1 MVYRLLAELQA
12 SRSLYLPW
20 KPIGQQWLA
29 PAHIRPAVKAARS
42 AFRDDLHDRYVTKM
56 SEVRKAELAISTLLD
71 PHYKD
76 YSFTGALS
84 AERDWAINLFKSEF
98 EVNWQPAEAEAAE
111 AAPAPAPTQAASSSS
126 TPAPTSALGIFDRP
140 MDPADAGVP
149 EVVAVPIQ
157 SDLEKYLLLPQEP
170 LGTDVLA
177 WWKKRDH
184 ALSADSDSGRTE
196 GLPHLAHM
204 ARQWLGCP
212 ATSAGVER
220 LFSKAGSMH
229 HDLKGSMEDGSLEHS
244 LIATANTE

>member
-1 MVYRLLAELQA
+1 MTISSVLPMVYRLLAELQA

-98 EVNWQPAEAEAAE
+98 EVNCPEC
-111 AAPAPAPTQAASSSS
+111 
-126 TPAPTSALGIFDRP
+126 TP
-140 MDPADAGVP
+140 
-149 EVVAVPIQ
+149 
-157 SDLEKYLLLPQEP
+157 
-170 LGTDVLA
+170 
-177 WWKKRDH
+177 
-184 ALSADSDSGRTE
+184 
-196 GLPHLAHM
+196 
-204 ARQWLGCP
+204 
-212 ATSAGVER
+212 
-220 LFSKAGSMH
+220 
-229 HDLKGSMEDGSLEHS
+229 
-244 LIATANTE
+244 